1 MRHRCINGFRKL
13 PLLFAKSLAAGY
25 NFRHCG
31 TPFMSLSP
39 GSRFGVYEVI
49 SLIGCGGMGEVYR
62 ARDTRLERDVALKV
76 LLDAKASDTAWR
88 LRFEREARALAALT
102 HPNIASIYG
111 IEDTPFLQTS
121 AAVIVME
128 LVDGETLA
136 DRLVRNPLSVGEAM
150 NIASQL
156 GSALDAAHQKGI
168 VHRDL
173 KPGNIKITSTG
184 TVKVLDFGLAKFL
197 DDPAREDGAFPTMT
211 GPSVVLGT
219 PAYMAPE
226 QAQGQAV
233 DRRVDVWAFG
243 VILYEM
249 VTGARPFRGA
259 SLQET
264 LAAVLTAEPEWARV
278 PSALQPLLRACLER
292 DPLKRLRDIADYR
305 YLLKHEETSAAPV
318 RRSPLKTWL
327 VAAAGT
333 AAIVLAF
340 FAGRSLA
347 VTEPTQAAITPI
359 RLSTMLPA
367 GVSVTRG
374 PGYTSSVAVSPDGR
388 TVVISA
394 SDKNGQRLYRRSL
407 DRLEATPLTGTEGGS
422 SPFFSWDGE
431 WIGFF
436 ADGQLK
442 RMSAVGGPAID
453 VAAAPGFSSGASWG
467 PDDQIV
473 FGYGADSRLHVVRS
487 DGGSVEPLLKDASP
501 GRQPEVLPDGTVL
514 FESAGQI
521 CVLSRRTGA
530 VTRLVPGTAPRYVR
544 GHVIFSRG
552 TTLLAAPIDPG
563 YSSVETAIPV
573 AAGVA
578 AELPGSGG
586 GRHYAIA
593 RNGSL
598 VYVPA
603 ADAYELVVIRANG
616 AERVI
621 GQPQRT
627 LENPRFSP
635 DGRYVVVA
643 ARRRDDDAS
652 DLWLH
657 DLQAGT
663 TTRLTWHGGRS
674 PVWDGDRSTITYSK
688 LGERQ
693 GIYRMRVDDPGE
705 PTRVLALDAFH
716 WLVGWTPDRSTLL
729 YGLML
734 GSNRSSIMA
743 YQAKAADTLVGPG
756 STWGG
761 RLSRDGKWLAYYVL
775 NAGAFEVY
783 VTPFPGQ
790 ATRWLVAEG
799 TDPSWGPDGT
809 EVFYRRGPRLLAA
822 TVDKT
827 AGVKVVSTRI
837 AFDPF
842 LPPLYDDY
850 DVHPDG
856 RTLVVVRPTN
866 QTQNR
871 EVAMVVDWAN
881 ELRRAAR

>member
-1 MRHRCINGFRKL
+1 
-13 PLLFAKSLAAGY
+13 
-25 NFRHCG
+25 
-31 TPFMSLSP
+31 MSLSP
-39 GSRFGVYEVI
+39 GLRLGVYEVI
-49 SLIGCGGMGEVYR
+49 SIIGCGGMGEVYR
-62 ARDTRLERDVALKV
+62 ARDTRLGRDVALKV
-76 LLDAKASDTAWR
+76 LTDAKTSDSAWR
-88 LRFEREARALAALT
+88 VRFEREARALAALT

-111 IEDTPFLQTS
+111 IEDTPSPQTP

-136 DRLVRNPLSVGEAM
+136 DRLVRNPPSLAEALE
-150 NIASQL
+150 IAGQL
-156 GSALDAAHQKGI
+156 ASALDAAHQKGV

-173 KPGNIKITSTG
+173 KPGNVQITSTG

-197 DDPAREDGAFPTMT
+197 DDPAQDNSGLSTMT
-211 GPSVVLGT
+211 EPAIMLGT

-233 DRRVDVWAFG
+233 DGRADVWAFG

-259 SLQET
+259 SLQEI

-292 DPLKRLRDIADYR
+292 DPAKRLRDIADYR
-305 YLLKHEETSAAPV
+305 YLLRDGSPHASA
-318 RRSPLKTWL
+318 RRPSVQRWL
-327 VAAAGT
+327 VAGTGIAAV
-333 AAIVLAF
+333 VLAF
-340 FAGRSLA
+340 LAGRSLTA
-347 VTEPTQAAITPI
+347 PEPAPGATTPI
-359 RLSTMLPA
+359 RLSTMLPS

-388 TVVISA
+388 TVVIAA
-394 SDKNGQRLYRRSL
+394 SDKDGQRLYRRSL
-407 DRLEATPLTGTEGGS
+407 DRLEATPLAGTEGGA

-442 RMSAVGGPAID
+442 RIPALGGAVID

-467 PDDQIV
+467 PDDRIV

-487 DGGSVEPLLKDASP
+487 DGGRVEPLLKDASP

-514 FESAGQI
+514 FEAAGQI
-521 CVLSRRTGA
+521 CVLSRRTGE
-530 VTRLVPGTAPRYVR
+530 VTRLLQGTAPRYAR

-552 TTLLAAPIDPG
+552 TTLLAAPIDPA
-563 YSSVETAIPV
+563 YTSVGKAIPV
-573 AAGVA
+573 TAGVA

-593 RNGSL
+593 RSGSL

-603 ADAYELVVIRANG
+603 AEAYELVVIDAK
-616 AERVI
+616 ATERVI

-627 LENPRFSP
+627 QENPRFSP

-643 ARRRDDDAS
+643 VRRRDDDAS
-652 DLWLH
+652 NLWLH

-663 TTRLTWHGGRS
+663 TTRLTSDGGRA
-674 PVWDGDRSTITYSK
+674 PIWDGDRSTITYSQ
-688 LGERQ
+688 LGERR
-693 GIYRMRVDDPGE
+693 GIYRMRVDGAGE
-705 PTRVLALDAFH
+705 PTQVLALDAFH
-716 WLVGWTPDRSTLL
+716 WLVGWTPDRSALL
-729 YGLML
+729 YGVML
-734 GSNRSSIMA
+734 GGNRSSIVA
-743 YQAKAADTLVGPG
+743 YEAKVAHTLVGPG

-799 TDPSWGPDGT
+799 TDPSWGQDGT
-809 EVFYRRGPRLLAA
+809 EVFYRRGPRLMAA

-827 AGVKVVSTRI
+827 AGLKVVSTRVAI
-837 AFDPF
+837 DPF

-871 EVAMVVDWAN
+871 EVIVVVDWAN
-881 ELRRAAR
+881 ELQRAAR

>member
-1 MRHRCINGFRKL
+1 
-13 PLLFAKSLAAGY
+13 
-25 NFRHCG
+25 
-31 TPFMSLSP
+31 MSLSP
-39 GSRFGVYEVI
+39 GLRLGVYEVI
-49 SLIGCGGMGEVYR
+49 SIIGCGGMGEVYR
-62 ARDTRLERDVALKV
+62 ARDTRLGRDVALKV
-76 LLDAKASDTAWR
+76 LTDAKTSDSAWR
-88 LRFEREARALAALT
+88 VRFEREARALAALT

-111 IEDTPFLQTS
+111 IEDTPSPQTP

-136 DRLVRNPLSVGEAM
+136 DRLVRNPPSLAEALE
-150 NIASQL
+150 IAGQL
-156 GSALDAAHQKGI
+156 ASALDAAHQKGV

-173 KPGNIKITSTG
+173 KPGNVQITSTG

-197 DDPAREDGAFPTMT
+197 DDPAQDNSGLSTMT
-211 GPSVVLGT
+211 EPAIVLGT

-233 DRRVDVWAFG
+233 DGRADVWAFG

-259 SLQET
+259 SLQEI

-292 DPLKRLRDIADYR
+292 DPAKRLRDIADYR
-305 YLLKHEETSAAPV
+305 YLLRDGSPHASA
-318 RRSPLKTWL
+318 RRPSVQRWL
-327 VAAAGT
+327 VAGTGIAAV
-333 AAIVLAF
+333 VLAF
-340 FAGRSLA
+340 LAGRSLTA
-347 VTEPTQAAITPI
+347 PEPAPGATTPI
-359 RLSTMLPA
+359 RLSTMLPS

-388 TVVISA
+388 TVVIAA
-394 SDKNGQRLYRRSL
+394 SDKDGQRLYRRSL
-407 DRLEATPLTGTEGGS
+407 DRLEATPLAGTEGGA

-442 RMSAVGGPAID
+442 RIPALGGAVID

-467 PDDQIV
+467 PDDRIV

-487 DGGSVEPLLKDASP
+487 DGGRVEPLLKDASP

-514 FESAGQI
+514 FEAAGQI
-521 CVLSRRTGA
+521 CVLSRRTGE
-530 VTRLVPGTAPRYVR
+530 VTRLLQGTAPRYAR

-552 TTLLAAPIDPG
+552 TTLLAAPIDPA
-563 YSSVETAIPV
+563 YTSVGKAIPV
-573 AAGVA
+573 TAGVA

-593 RNGSL
+593 RSGSL

-603 ADAYELVVIRANG
+603 AEAYELVVIDAK
-616 AERVI
+616 ATERVI

-627 LENPRFSP
+627 QENPRFSP

-643 ARRRDDDAS
+643 VRRRDDDAS
-652 DLWLH
+652 NLWLH

-663 TTRLTWHGGRS
+663 TTRLTSDGGRA
-674 PVWDGDRSTITYSK
+674 PIWDGDRSTITYSQ
-688 LGERQ
+688 LGERR
-693 GIYRMRVDDPGE
+693 GIYRMRVDGAGE
-705 PTRVLALDAFH
+705 PTQVLALDAFH
-716 WLVGWTPDRSTLL
+716 WLVGWTPDRSALL
-729 YGLML
+729 YGVML
-734 GSNRSSIMA
+734 GGNRSSIVA
-743 YQAKAADTLVGPG
+743 YEAKVAHTLVGPG

-799 TDPSWGPDGT
+799 TDPSWGQDGT
-809 EVFYRRGPRLLAA
+809 EVFYRRGPRLMAA

-827 AGVKVVSTRI
+827 AGLKVVSTRVAI
-837 AFDPF
+837 DPF

-871 EVAMVVDWAN
+871 EVIVVVDWAN
-881 ELRRAAR
+881 ELQRAAR